1 MREARVV
8 GVEAAGVA
16 TTAFGFFSTLC
27 VVEGTLVFF
36 LLSAALERN
45 ASDRQTDGFVHFV
58 LNFLV
63 DSDSPVTPSTK
74 SDVYNL
80 Y

>member
-1 MREARVV
+1 MVV
-8 GVEAAGVA
+8 ACQLLLKVVYSNNGRGKL
-16 TTAFGFFSTLC
+16 TAIYSYLF
-27 VVEGTLVFF
+27 FF
-36 LLSAALERN
+36 LLSAALERT